1 MNWKCWN
8 MWKYVSSWK
17 QIVTRNRKHKNGF
30 LRFPHLQD
38 VDPERFIFLGTFRC
52 AHGTRCGWE
61 FGICTSFI
69 NMKFYKFFAVL
80 LAQEYTELNTAFN
93 TIAKFTWKKKQ
104 LAQIPK
110 RNIDKTKIEKPRKR
124 NAQPQTR
131 NVHTTQRNAKIQN
144 NAKYNRKHRVAGR
157 TFHFRILR
165 PLI

>member
-1 MNWKCWN
+1 M
-8 MWKYVSSWK
+8 
-17 QIVTRNRKHKNGF
+17 T
-30 LRFPHLQD
+30 
-38 VDPERFIFLGTFRC
+38 
-52 AHGTRCGWE
+52 
-61 FGICTSFI
+61 
-69 NMKFYKFFAVL
+69 FYKFFAVL

-93 TIAKFTWKKKQ
+93 TSTQLPNLHEKKNNSHKFQNETSTKQ
-104 LAQIPK
+104 
-110 RNIDKTKIEKPRKR
+110 KIEKPRKR